1 MPEKT
6 GRARAAALKLFFF
19 ALILFTD
26 QSLKAWAM
34 GRFRL
39 DQSQPIIPNVLH
51 LTLVHNTGTA
61 FGLFQDKNLFFVVLS
76 AVVIIGL
83 TLLLFKERKKA
94 GSFSSWAPLVLLLG
108 GAVGNLIDRLRF
120 GYVVDFID
128 FRFWP
133 VFNLADSCITVG
145 IIWLLLT
152 SI

>member
-6 GRARAAALKLFFF
+6 GRARAAALRLFFF
-19 ALILFTD
+19 TLIIFVD
-26 QSLKAWAM
+26 QSLKAWAI
-34 GRFRL
+34 GRLQL
-39 DQSQPIIPNVLH
+39 DQSQPIIHNILH

-76 AVVIIGL
+76 AVVITGL
-83 TLLLFKERKKA
+83 TLLLFKEGKKA
-94 GSFSSWAPLVLLLG
+94 GSFSSWVPLVLLLG
-108 GAVGNLIDRLRF
+108 GAAGNLIDRVRF

-133 VFNLADSCITVG
+133 VFNVADSCITVG
-145 IIWLLLT
+145 IVWLLLT